1 MTRPTTITTPDPGR
15 PTGPG
20 ALGIGASTLT
30 RPPSAPPAPPAR
42 PPLPWTTAITAGVA
56 VLLAGVP
63 VSAVVQGATWFGD
76 GLLVV
81 GAVVAVGLLLHR
93 TGAVAVAAGQLV
105 AVLLVLTA
113 RFTSS
118 GIAGVIPGPTAW
130 RGFGALVA
138 GAGEQIS
145 VGIAPVAPTPEILFL
160 VSAAFGLVGIA
171 VYLAAI
177 GAHAPAAGGVPL
189 LAMFAVPAALADD
202 LLPWWTLVGAAAGFG
217 LLLLAR
223 EGARREFAGGSALV
237 AAAVV
242 VALGVG
248 AATGF
253 IGTTGRFEGTGGGGG
268 GGSIGLSPF
277 TALRGQLSQNTPTEL
292 FRVRGLPQATYLRA
306 LTLRDYVP
314 NSGWQATRPDPGPA
328 LPGTVLPSFAGPET
342 TIDIE
347 NAAFR
352 DYWLPVYGT
361 PIAVSGLPAGQWTFD
376 ERSGT
381 AYTAR
386 PRQDGPWSER
396 ASLAQPTA
404 QQLRSADGPG
414 QPGDAYLNVAGVD
427 PRVTTL
433 AQETVAGRDNP
444 FDKAM
449 ALQDFFTGPTSR
461 FTYSLKTAPGAGD
474 DALVEFLTVGRAG
487 YCEQFAS
494 AMAVMLRTVGVP
506 ARVAVGFTG
515 GDVKGDYRSITTAD
529 AHAWVEA
536 WFPGIGWTTFDP
548 TPLADGRTITPPYVA
563 EAEAQANPGGTGG
576 QDPAT
581 QDGRQRPVPTTA
593 PAAPDPATPP
603 VTAPDPATTSGLP
616 AWPFVVLAAALLLGG
631 AALVPSGLRARERRR
646 RLAAVD
652 GGGPDAATAAWAE
665 LMAESQDRGAPTPP
679 SDTVR
684 SAARRLVHEH
694 QLDGGAQQALR
705 ELVGAVEASW
715 YGGTQ
720 PAPGA
725 LAAPLGTVRTAIAT
739 DRRLSLRERLLPH
752 SVTRRG
758 RRGSTRDHTPTS
770 V

>member
-1 MTRPTTITTPDPGR
+1 MNT
-15 PTGPG
+15 
-20 ALGIGASTLT
+20 TLT
-30 RPPSAPPAPPAR
+30 RTPAPASAPPAR
-42 PPLPWTTAITAGVA
+42 PPLPWTTAIAAGVA

-63 VSAVVQGATWFGD
+63 VSAVVQGATWVGD
-76 GLLVV
+76 AVLVV
-81 GAVVAVGLLLHR
+81 GAVVIVGLLLHR
-93 TGAVAVAAGQLV
+93 AGAVVVAAGQLV

-113 RFTSS
+113 RFTAS
-118 GIAGVIPGPTAW
+118 GIAGVVPGPAAW
-130 RGFGALVA
+130 GEFGGLVA

-145 VGIAPVAPTPEILFL
+145 VGVAPVAPTPEILFL
-160 VSAAFGLVGIA
+160 VSAAFGLVAIA
-171 VYLAAI
+171 VQLAAV

-223 EGARREFAGGSALV
+223 EGARRELAGGSALV
-237 AAAVV
+237 AGAVV

-248 AATGF
+248 AAASF

-292 FRVRGLPQATYLRA
+292 FRVRGLPQAAYLRA

-314 NSGWQATRPDPGPA
+314 NAGWKATRPDPGPA
-328 LPGTVLPSFAGPET
+328 LPGTVLPSFGGLQT

-347 NAAFR
+347 NTAFR
-352 DYWLPVYGT
+352 DYWLPVYGV
-361 PIAVSGLPAGQWTFD
+361 PVAVTGLPAGQWAYD
-376 ERSGT
+376 ESSGT
-381 AYTAR
+381 AYTSR
-386 PRQDGPWSER
+386 PREDGPWSER

-404 QQLRSADGPG
+404 EQLRAADGPG
-414 QPGDAYLNVAGVD
+414 SPGNEYLNVGGVD
-427 PRVTTL
+427 RRVTAL
-433 AQETVAGRDNP
+433 ARETTAGRTTA

-449 ALQDFFTGPTSR
+449 ALQDYFAGPTSQFR
-461 FTYSLKTAPGAGD
+461 YSLQTAPGGGD
-474 DALVEFLTVGRAG
+474 DALVEFLTVGKAG

-515 GDVKGDYRSITTAD
+515 GVVKGDYRSITTAD

-563 EAEAQANPGGTGG
+563 EAQAQADPGGTDR

-581 QDGRQRPVPTTA
+581 QDARQRPVPTTA
-593 PAAPDPATPP
+593 PAAPDPVAPD
-603 VTAPDPATTSGLP
+603 VTAPDPATTSSVP
-616 AWPFVVLAAALLLGG
+616 AWPFVVLAAVLLLGG
-631 AALVPSGLRARERRR
+631 AALVPAGLRVRDRRR

-652 GGGPDAATAAWAE
+652 GGGPDAAAAAWAE

-684 SAARRLVHEH
+684 SGARRLVHEH

-705 ELVGAVEASW
+705 DLVGAVEASW
-715 YGGTQ
+715 YGGEQ
-720 PAPGA
+720 PAPGE
-725 LAAPLGTVRTAIAT
+725 LAGPLGTVRTAIAT
-739 DRRLSLRERLLPH
+739 DRRLSLRERLLPR
-752 SVTRRG
+752 SVTRRK
-758 RRGSTRDHTPTS
+758 RTS